1 MKTIH
6 TIKQKIEMQNVLYGI
21 AALFL
26 FFWLIGFFIYNTG
39 NVIHILLL
47 IAVIAILLKIIKG
60 NDL

>member
-1 MKTIH
+1 
-6 TIKQKIEMQNVLYGI
+6 MQNVLYGI

-26 FFWLIGFFIYNTG
+26 FFWLIGFFIYNAG

-47 IAVIAILLKIIKG
+47 IAVVAILLKIIKG